1 MASAGAAAATS
12 ADAAPD
18 PAARRA
24 ELQAAQERRTKMYD
38 EIARKEQEIEV
49 IKRRNPGL
57 QQGRGLQRG

>member
-1 MASAGAAAATS
+1 
-12 ADAAPD
+12 
-18 PAARRA
+18 
-24 ELQAAQERRTKMYD
+24 MYD